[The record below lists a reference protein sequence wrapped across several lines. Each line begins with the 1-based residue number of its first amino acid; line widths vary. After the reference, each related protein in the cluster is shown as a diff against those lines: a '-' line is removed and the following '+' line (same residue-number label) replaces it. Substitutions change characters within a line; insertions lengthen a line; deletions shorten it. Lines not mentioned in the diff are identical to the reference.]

1 MRIIIVGAG
10 AVGYHLAERLALE
23 GQDIVVIEADAE
35 KAAELQS
42 SVDCLVIHGNGAS
55 RRVLEEAGIESTGL
69 LIAVTSSDAVNIL
82 ACQAAAGY
90 QVPRKIARVEDETLL
105 TGHGL
110 EGVDLVI
117 DPSATLARDL
127 VQLVHKGGVS
137 EIVEF
142 ADGGLVLL
150 GGHVQPEAPL
160 AGMTLAELR
169 DRVTGWEWIVT
180 AVVRNGETVI
190 ARGDTEIL
198 VGDHVMVMCTGTHQ
212 TEALGLMGLEA
223 HEPGKVM
230 VLGGTRLADLTS
242 RLLAEEGI
250 HTVLIDQDVDRC
262 RSMASESSRLVV
274 VCGDPTDPRVLAAEG
289 IDAVDT
295 VLALSGWDEVNIVGC
310 LVAKALGVAMTV
322 ARFHRF
328 EFVGLLA
335 GVGVDAGV
343 SSRLA
348 AANEILRFVRR
359 GRIRSVTTFQDS
371 SAEAIEIEVGG
382 ASEAA
387 GRSLREVNL
396 PRSAI
401 VGGIIRDGEAFIPHG
416 DTVVQPA
423 DDLILVALPDAI
435 PAVERV
441 FG

>member
-1 MRIIIVGAG
+1 
-10 AVGYHLAERLALE
+10 
-23 GQDIVVIEADAE
+23 
-35 KAAELQS
+35 
-42 SVDCLVIHGNGAS
+42 
-55 RRVLEEAGIESTGL
+55 
-69 LIAVTSSDAVNIL
+69 
-82 ACQAAAGY
+82 
-90 QVPRKIARVEDETLL
+90 
-105 TGHGL
+105 
-110 EGVDLVI
+110 VDLVI

-423 DDLILVALPDAI
+423 DDLILVTLPDAI